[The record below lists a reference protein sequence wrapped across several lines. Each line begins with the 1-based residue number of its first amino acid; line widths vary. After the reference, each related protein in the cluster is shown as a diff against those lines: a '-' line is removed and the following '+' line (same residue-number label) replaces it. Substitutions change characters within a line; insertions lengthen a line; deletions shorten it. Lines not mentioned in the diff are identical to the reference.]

1 MTVSSVQ
8 LHRHPSSLTP
18 NLYPSWVSLT
28 SAQRRPHPYLYAG
41 TPTWSPALEAGRSP
55 LCRLQRA
62 RRQSEPGRSI
72 RWEQM
77 RGSGNTHMKVRR
89 QPKVQR
95 SEVPLVTEEWCAARW
110 GGGMTYKHVYQP
122 GTPWHRDIPAL
133 KCPPPPS
140 LQEAESR
147 PRRGPK
153 LRVREGHTWGKGAT
167 EGGMSGGSPL
177 RHDVYKLGIPL

>member
-1 MTVSSVQ
+1 MRTDAGK
-8 LHRHPSSLTP
+8 REHPHES
-18 NLYPSWVSLT
+18 T
-28 SAQRRPHPYLYAG
+28 STAEGAAL
-41 TPTWSPALEAGRSP
+41 WSPIGYWGVMR
-55 LCRLQRA
+55 RA
-62 RRQSEPGRSI
+62 
-72 RWEQM
+72 
-77 RGSGNTHMKVRR
+77 V
-89 QPKVQR
+89 
-95 SEVPLVTEEWCAARW
+95 